1 MLIAVAVVSVLVT
14 LGTIEILFRCDVTK
28 TPPSV

>member
-1 MLIAVAVVSVLVT
+1 MFVMVIVVSVLVA
-14 LGTIEILFRCDVTK
+14 LGTIEILFRCNETK